1 MMKER
6 RGIMR
11 MVTKKDI
18 LEALGMETEDRFMTG
33 LLIGVGL
40 GALVGGITSLLLAP
54 KRGSEL
60 REDLGSKMKDVV
72 GKARLRLEWEEVF
85 IAGGT
90 TTEPRGV

>member
-1 MMKER
+1 
-6 RGIMR
+6 MR
-11 MVTKKDI
+11 MVTKRDI
-18 LEALGMETEDRFMTG
+18 LDALGMETEDRFMTG

-60 REDLGSKMKDVV
+60 REVIGSRVKDVV
-72 GKARLRLEWEEVF
+72 GKARQRLEREEEF
-85 IAGGT
+85 IPGGT